1 MNFITTVVFPRHSAT
16 YSCGILCRRKHP
28 YAIFE
33 RKARFAVRRV
43 KVAVPGQK
51 KRVNDNQVKGVKV
64 MKLRLIAT
72 IVTGAAAATLWS
84 AAFGQANPQN
94 SGYVLFGYGTPDKN
108 LWRSGSYGGT
118 PGVNDTL
125 CWRTGY
131 WTPAMAIVEC
141 DPDLV
146 PKGAPPPPPAAAPVP
161 PPPPP
166 PAPMAP
172 QVQKITLATKALFDF
187 DKAVLKPE
195 GRTAIDTAVISK
207 LRDVTKL
214 ELVLVTGHTD
224 RIGSQAYNQKLSERR
239 ADAVRDYLV
248 SKGVAKDKIE
258 TLGMGK
264 TQPVPG
270 VVCNQPYPKE
280 RKALIE
286 CLAPNRRVE
295 VEVKGEAVQR

>member
-1 MNFITTVVFPRHSAT
+1 MT
-16 YSCGILCRRKHP
+16 RR
-28 YAIFE
+28 
-33 RKARFAVRRV
+33 
-43 KVAVPGQK
+43 
-51 KRVNDNQVKGVKV
+51 
-64 MKLRLIAT
+64 L
-72 IVTGAAAATLWS
+72 VTGALVGALAAAFS
-84 AAFGQANPQN
+84 AGAAAQANPTN
-94 SGYVLFGYGTPDKN
+94 SAYVLSATGAPDNNIVRSANFGDPRISN
-108 LWRSGSYGGT
+108 
-118 PGVNDTL
+118 L

-131 WTPAMAIVEC
+131 WTPAQAIIQC

-146 PKGAPPPPPAAAPVP
+146 PKPAPAPAPAPAMTPPP

-166 PAPMAP
+166 PAPAPAP
-172 QVQKITLATKALFDF
+172 QVQKITLASKALFDF

-195 GRTAIDTAVISK
+195 GKAAIDTEIIAK
-207 LRDVTKL
+207 LRDVQKL

-270 VVCNQPYPKE
+270 VVCTMTAMKE
-280 RKALIE
+280 LIA

-295 VEVKGEAVQR
+295 VEVKGDAIKR

>member
-1 MNFITTVVFPRHSAT
+1 MNGQASTTQA
-16 YSCGILCRRKHP
+16 
-28 YAIFE
+28 
-33 RKARFAVRRV
+33 
-43 KVAVPGQK
+43 
-51 KRVNDNQVKGVKV
+51 KGVKV
-64 MKLRLIAT
+64 MKLRLIAS
-72 IVTGAAAATLWS
+72 IVTGATAAMLAS

-94 SGYVLFGYGTPDKN
+94 SGYVLFQFGTPAANIWK
-108 LWRSGSYGGT
+108 SGSYGGR

-146 PKGAPPPPPAAAPVP
+146 PKPMAAAPPPAPPAAPPPAPTP

-166 PAPMAP
+166 TAS
-172 QVQKITLATKALFDF
+172 VQKITLASKALFDF

-195 GRTAIDTAVISK
+195 GKAAIDSEVISRLK
-207 LRDVTKL
+207 DVTRL

-239 ADAVRDYLV
+239 ADTVRDYLV
-248 SKGVAKDKIE
+248 SRGVAKDKIE

-270 VVCNQPYPKE
+270 VVCNQKNMKE
-280 RKALIE
+280 LIV

-295 VEVKGEAVQR
+295 VEVKGEATKR

>member
-1 MNFITTVVFPRHSAT
+1 
-16 YSCGILCRRKHP
+16 
-28 YAIFE
+28 
-33 RKARFAVRRV
+33 
-43 KVAVPGQK
+43 
-51 KRVNDNQVKGVKV
+51 

-94 SGYVLFGYGTPDKN
+94 SGYVLFGYGKPDAN
-108 LWRSGSYGGT
+108 IWHSGSYGGK

-131 WTPAMAIVEC
+131 WTPAMAIIEC

-146 PKGAPPPPPAAAPVP
+146 PKKPPPPVAPPPPPA
-161 PPPPP
+161 PPP
-166 PAPMAP
+166 PAPP
-172 QVQKITLATKALFDF
+172 PPPGLQKITLAAKALFDF

-195 GRTAIDTAVISK
+195 GKAAIDTEVLSK
-207 LRDVTKL
+207 LANVSKL
-214 ELVLVTGHTD
+214 ELILVTGHTD
-224 RIGSQAYNQKLSERR
+224 PIGTQQYNQKLSERR
-239 ADAVRDYLV
+239 ADAVRNYLV

-270 VVCNQPYPKE
+270 LVCHQKE

-286 CLAPNRRVE
+286 CLQPDRRVD
-295 VEVKGEAVQR
+295 VEVKGEIIIRK

>member
-1 MNFITTVVFPRHSAT
+1 MTRRLVTGALVGALAVV
-16 YSCGILCRRKHP
+16 YC
-28 YAIFE
+28 
-33 RKARFAVRRV
+33 
-43 KVAVPGQK
+43 
-51 KRVNDNQVKGVKV
+51 
-64 MKLRLIAT
+64 
-72 IVTGAAAATLWS
+72 TGAAA
-84 AAFGQANPQN
+84 QANPTN
-94 SGYVLFGYGTPDKN
+94 SGYLLSATAPPDN
-108 LWRSGSYGGT
+108 NVVRNGSG
-118 PGVNDTL
+118 NL

-131 WTPAMAIVEC
+131 WTPAMAIVAC

-146 PKGAPPPPPAAAPVP
+146 PKPPAPAPAPAPAVAP

-166 PAPMAP
+166 PRPAPAPAPAPAP
-172 QVQKITLATKALFDF
+172 QVQKITLASKALFDF

-195 GRTAIDTAVISK
+195 GMAAIDSEIIAK
-207 LRDVTKL
+207 LKDVQKL

-239 ADAVRDYLV
+239 ADAVRNYLV

-270 VVCNQPYPKE
+270 VSCTMTAMKE
-280 RKALIE
+280 LIA

-295 VEVKGEAVQR
+295 VEVKGEAIKK